1 MADNTSDL
9 IALQK
14 GIARLRKSNRW
25 LTLGLSDSDF
35 NNPDIQEYLLRPLGT
50 DIDKDI
56 ETENKLKAAVY
67 LSVRRSKWKPRG
79 IAKKLAES
87 SVEALRDARL
97 MSLYESEQITA
108 KQYHEELEN
117 NQISKIA
124 TTFTRVKKR
133 YGKKL
138 IKGALK
144 GALTLALGSVVGSG
158 AGLIAG
164 SVLLVSEIIPKKT
177 KQKIKKTI
185 TRTIKRTGESITR
198 SIENLCDRAAAA
210 APKIVKKFNETIERV
225 SVATSRI
232 VEPIRD
238 VVSSVG
244 SSIKKGVKKV
254 LNWFGL

>member
-108 KQYHEELEN
+108 KQYREELEN

-124 TTFTRVKKR
+124 TTFTKVKKR

-138 IKGALK
+138 AK
-144 GALTLALGSVVGSG
+144 GALTLTIGSVVGSG